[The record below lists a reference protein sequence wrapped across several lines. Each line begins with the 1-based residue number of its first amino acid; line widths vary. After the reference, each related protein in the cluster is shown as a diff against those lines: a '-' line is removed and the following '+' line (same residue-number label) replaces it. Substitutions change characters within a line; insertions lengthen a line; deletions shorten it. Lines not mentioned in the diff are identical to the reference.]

1 LRNAYLSGGR
11 VPEALIAVIFLISL
25 IASLYL
31 SNYTFV
37 SVAGLATYMYMILAG
52 HVLSASIILF
62 LSLPFQ
68 ILVAGPYTA
77 HLIACYPLVLIV
89 KTLIYLR
96 KPYLIFIPFLT
107 PALIYTILFR
117 PIIEVPPLHYLLV
130 CCVSLITGYSLRVF
144 EELISYG
151 FTSLEVPELS
161 LTRLLNAKIFLNLL
175 TLSYV
180 MFAFSTSTLITL
192 LDHGLVLAHSLLVSA
207 MVGSFTIMLWY
218 LIRSLSLRLI
228 LVVASTAFLIL
239 TKAFW
244 LLGFF
249 EESIKLF
256 EEVLKYFG

>member
-1 LRNAYLSGGR
+1 VYLSGGR
-11 VPEALIAVIFLISL
+11 VPEALIAVIFLLSL
-25 IASLYL
+25 ITSLYL

-37 SVAGLATYMYMILAG
+37 SVAGLVAYTYMILAG

-77 HLIACYPLVLIV
+77 HLIAYYPLVMIV
-89 KTLIYLR
+89 KSFLYLR
-96 KPYLIFIPFLT
+96 KPHLIFIPFLT
-107 PALIYTILFR
+107 PALIYTILFH

-130 CCVSLITGYSLRVF
+130 CCISLITGYFLRVF

-151 FTSLEVPELS
+151 FTSLEVPELN
-161 LTRLLNAKIFLNLL
+161 LTRLLNAKTFLNLL
-175 TLSYV
+175 ILSYV
-180 MFAFSTSTLITL
+180 TLAFSASALITL
-192 LDHGLVLAHSLLVSA
+192 LDYGLVLAQSLLASVT
-207 MVGSFTIMLWY
+207 VGFLIIILWY
-218 LIRSLSLRLI
+218 LVRGLSLRLI
-228 LVVASTAFLIL
+228 LVAISTAFLIL

-249 EESIKLF
+249 EESVKLF